1 MGTARIFSNGRS
13 QAVRIPKE
21 YRFDVDEV
29 YINKI
34 GNVLVLVPKADL
46 AAEFEKGAAMLSEDF
61 WLKGCRTAFLPLGRH
76 CNVYVGYECHHY
88 GSAASGLA
96 DL

>member
-1 MGTARIFSNGRS
+1 MMYTKVFTSGNS

-46 AAEFEKGAAMLSEDF
+46 ASEFEKGAAMLSEDF
-61 WLKGCRTAFLPLGRH
+61 LAEGLP
-76 CNVYVGYECHHY
+76 N
-88 GSAASGLA
+88 SI
-96 DL
+96 

>member
-1 MGTARIFSNGRS
+1 MMYTKVFTSGNS

-46 AAEFEKGAAMLSEDF
+46 ASEFEKGAAMLSEDF
-61 WLKGCRTAFLPLGRH
+61 LAEGLPNSIVSVREAL
-76 CNVYVGYECHHY
+76 
-88 GSAASGLA
+88 
-96 DL
+96 

>member
-1 MGTARIFSNGRS
+1 MGTVRIFSNGRS

-46 AAEFEKGAAMLSEDF
+46 ASEFEKGAAMLSEDF
-61 WLKGCRTAFLPLGRH
+61 LAEGLP
-76 CNVYVGYECHHY
+76 N
-88 GSAASGLA
+88 SI
-96 DL
+96 

>member
-1 MGTARIFSNGRS
+1 MGTVRIFSNGRG

-46 AAEFEKGAAMLSEDF
+46 ASEFEKGAAMLSEDF
-61 WLKGCRTAFLPLGRH
+61 LAEGLP
-76 CNVYVGYECHHY
+76 N
-88 GSAASGLA
+88 SI
-96 DL
+96 

>member
-34 GNVLVLVPKADL
+34 GNALVLVPKAEL

-61 WLKGCRTAFLPLGRH
+61 LTEGLPNSIVSVREAL
-76 CNVYVGYECHHY
+76 
-88 GSAASGLA
+88 
-96 DL
+96 

>member
-1 MGTARIFSNGRS
+1 MEIARVFTNGRS

-34 GNVLVLVPKADL
+34 GNALVLVPKADL
-46 AAEFEKGAAMLSEDF
+46 ASEFEKGAAMLSEDF
-61 WLKGCRTAFLPLGRH
+61 LAEGLPNSVPSVREAL
-76 CNVYVGYECHHY
+76 
-88 GSAASGLA
+88 
-96 DL
+96 

>member
-34 GNVLVLVPKADL
+34 GNVLILVPKVDL
-46 AAEFEKGAAMLSEDF
+46 ASEFEKGAAMLSEDF
-61 WLKGCRTAFLPLGRH
+61 LAEGLPNSVPSIREEL
-76 CNVYVGYECHHY
+76 
-88 GSAASGLA
+88 
-96 DL
+96 

>member
-1 MGTARIFSNGRS
+1 MGTVRIFSNGRS

-46 AAEFEKGAAMLSEDF
+46 AAEFEKGAAVLSEDF
-61 WLKGCRTAFLPLGRH
+61 LAEGLPNSIVSVREAL
-76 CNVYVGYECHHY
+76 
-88 GSAASGLA
+88 
-96 DL
+96 

>member
-1 MGTARIFSNGRS
+1 MIYTIYDRTKKLRVCIMSIARIFSNEGR

-34 GNVLVLVPKADL
+34 GNVLVLVPKAEL
-46 AAEFEKGAAMLSEDF
+46 AAEFKIGAAMLSEDF
-61 WLKGCRTAFLPLGRH
+61 LAEGLPDSVPSVRKAL
-76 CNVYVGYECHHY
+76 
-88 GSAASGLA
+88 
-96 DL
+96 

>member
-1 MGTARIFSNGRS
+1 MGTVRIFSNGRS

-34 GNVLVLVPKADL
+34 GNVLVLVPKADS
-46 AAEFEKGAAMLSEDF
+46 ASEFEKGAAMLSEDF
-61 WLKGCRTAFLPLGRH
+61 LAEGLP
-76 CNVYVGYECHHY
+76 N
-88 GSAASGLA
+88 SI
-96 DL
+96 